1 MSGAEA
7 TLRAR
12 RQLICL
18 PFLVGGCN
26 LRAPASRSDATAKS
40 PPVPDAASQRTPER
54 LLSLR
59 IEAGADANPGLGG
72 RPSPIVV
79 RVYLLRARAQFDG
92 ADFFGL
98 YGNEQGTLADSLLSR
113 DELQLVPGQA
123 ARWEAV
129 APAQC
134 RFLGVAAAFRHIE
147 QARWRSVV
155 ELPPPGDDARDPSR
169 TRVATAIRVRIAGPV
184 ITAQLDR
191 A

>member
-1 MSGAEA
+1 V
-7 TLRAR
+7 R

-18 PFLVGGCN
+18 PFLVGGCS
-26 LRAPASRSDATAKS
+26 LRAPALSSGTAAKAT
-40 PPVPDAASQRTPER
+40 PVPEPVSRRTPER
-54 LLSLR
+54 LLALR
-59 IEAGADANPGLGG
+59 IEAGVDANPGSGG

-113 DELQLVPGQA
+113 DELQLVPGQV
-123 ARWEAV
+123 ARWEAI
-129 APAQC
+129 APATC
-134 RFLGVAAAFRHIE
+134 RFVGVAAAFRRIE

-155 ELPPPGDDARDPSR
+155 ELPPPPDDTGSPAPAR
-169 TRVATAIRVRIAGPV
+169 AGTAIRIRIAGPA

-191 A
+191 S